1 MFKNLTLLLM
11 ISASTITS
19 SISIGKSDE
28 IRYKNNAYRVFNNYS
43 ICISK
48 EDKFDDFWTP
58 KNESYLNEV
67 QNQKVKSLKEK
78 FQNGEN
84 LTITEKND
92 LKLIKSEVIKVKLGE
107 EKFKEL
113 EKLIEKRESDVE
125 LTLPERQRLYEL
137 NKEARN

>member
-1 MFKNLTLLLM
+1 MFKNLALLFM
-11 ISASTITS
+11 ISTSTITS
-19 SISIGKSDE
+19 SITLGKADE

-48 EDKFDDFWTP
+48 EDKFDNFWTP
-58 KNESYLNEV
+58 KNESYLNED
-67 QNQKVKSLKEK
+67 QSQKIKSLREK
-78 FQNGEN
+78 IKNGES

-92 LKLIKSEVIKVKLGE
+92 LKLIKSEVIKIKLGE

-113 EKLIEKRESDVE
+113 EKLIKKREDDVE

>member
-11 ISASTITS
+11 ISTSAITS
-19 SISIGKSDE
+19 SINIGKSDE

-67 QNQKVKSLKEK
+67 QNQKVRALKEK
-78 FQNGEN
+78 FQNGET

>member
-1 MFKNLTLLLM
+1 MFKNLALLFM
-11 ISASTITS
+11 ISTSTITS
-19 SISIGKSDE
+19 SITLGKADE

-48 EDKFDDFWTP
+48 EDKFDNFWTP
-58 KNESYLNEV
+58 KNESYLNED
-67 QNQKVKSLKEK
+67 QSQKIKSLREK
-78 FQNGEN
+78 IKNGES

-92 LKLIKSEVIKVKLGE
+92 LKLIKSEVIKIKLGE

-113 EKLIEKRESDVE
+113 EKLIEKREDDVE

-137 NKEARN
+137 NKEAKN

>member
-1 MFKNLTLLLM
+1 MFKNLALLFM
-11 ISASTITS
+11 ISTSTITS
-19 SISIGKSDE
+19 SITLGKTDE

-48 EDKFDDFWTP
+48 EDKFDNFWTP
-58 KNESYLNEV
+58 KNESYLNED
-67 QNQKVKSLKEK
+67 QSQKIKSLREK
-78 FQNGEN
+78 IKNGES

-92 LKLIKSEVIKVKLGE
+92 LKLIKSEVIKIKLGE

-113 EKLIEKRESDVE
+113 EKLIEKREDDVE

-137 NKEARN
+137 NKEAKN